1 MSDNRDHYRHDP
13 NSMDSMFTRILERLD
28 AQDRMHLNGREEQG
42 KQNKEIIQKLDGM
55 DARTT
60 LLEQRNLVRDT
71 RTGMIS
77 GAAAMIVS
85 VAVWIVEH
93 FTNKN

>member
-1 MSDNRDHYRHDP
+1 
-13 NSMDSMFTRILERLD
+13 
-28 AQDRMHLNGREEQG
+28 MHLNGREEQG